1 MFHMAPDEPASRTVE
16 VASAGFENCAMST
29 SSSAGTR
36 SSRRLASSIPARQ
49 RATRSSGSAQSVG
62 RSTTKADTRLVHG
75 SSSAPVRIDAG
86 TIARSGR
93 SGSASWAS
101 RYSRSAPAQTAR
113 TMSLTV
119 APVASLRRLMF
130 GRDAVRMAK
139 RRWPVI
145 VLFHG
150 VGGAG
155 AIGSGRFGLSALP
168 SRAMALTPAPAAAA
182 ALFTLLMPAAS
193 AS

>member
-1 MFHMAPDEPASRTVE
+1 M
-16 VASAGFENCAMST
+16 
-29 SSSAGTR
+29 
-36 SSRRLASSIPARQ
+36 
-49 RATRSSGSAQSVG
+49 
-62 RSTTKADTRLVHG
+62 ADTRLVHG
-75 SSSAPVRIDAG
+75 SSSSPVRIDTG

-101 RYSRSAPAQTAR
+101 RYSRSPPAQIAM

-119 APVASLRRLMF
+119 PPVASLRRLMF
-130 GRDAVRMAK
+130 SRDVVRMAK

-155 AIGSGRFGLSALP
+155 VVGSGISARP
-168 SRAMALTPAPAAAA
+168 PCRAGRWP
-182 ALFTLLMPAAS
+182 
-193 AS
+193 